1 MQRDSARHLRNLVEC
16 LQVVLGVEKQIDGN
30 RRLFDEPIREL
41 VRELAH
47 VGLTSTFGF
56 RLGITPVY

>member
-30 RRLFDEPIREL
+30 RRLYDEL
-41 VRELAH
+41 VRELAY